1 MTAHL
6 VHAAAWLIVLAG
18 THLYYRPILRRHAA
32 VWATRRARSARRTLA
47 ALRRGITLHP
57 RQPHHAG
64 RTRR

>member
-6 VHAAAWLIVLAG
+6 VHAAAWLIALAAQYL
-18 THLYYRPILRRHAA
+18 HHRPVLRRHAA